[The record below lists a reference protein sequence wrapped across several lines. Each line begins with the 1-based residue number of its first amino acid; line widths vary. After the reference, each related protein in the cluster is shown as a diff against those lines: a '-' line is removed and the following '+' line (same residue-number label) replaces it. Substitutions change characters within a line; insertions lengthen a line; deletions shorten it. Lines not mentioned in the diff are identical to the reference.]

1 MYTHTHIYIMEC
13 YYSKTDTD
21 MENKLGIIRGDMD
34 EEGARWGRGLRSTK
48 YNV

>member
-1 MYTHTHIYIMEC
+1 MEC

-21 MENKLGIIRGDMD
+21 MEKNQLGIISGDMD